1 MAKDDYDVIVFKIL
15 TYLYACVKR
24 KTVFEEAAFY
34 HAIGEIEKSYL
45 TWMTCQKWC
54 IIQRKRRYVD
64 IDGNDVSNI
73 LENGRMRG
81 RTKDEYESVTH
92 FKNIK

>member
-1 MAKDDYDVIVFKIL
+1 
-15 TYLYACVKR
+15 
-24 KTVFEEAAFY
+24 
-34 HAIGEIEKSYL
+34 
-45 TWMTCQKWC
+45 MTCQKWC